1 MKNALLGVALL
12 LAAAVPAQAAAPF
25 VPAST
30 KSELRSLLQQFDA
43 QYLAY
48 VPTRGPAHYL
58 FIGFTANQASTNF
71 RLADSR
77 FPTSGPKQRSIF
89 IAVDPYHG
97 KLAGCIRGYK
107 QTQRVDGSTI
117 YLRDYTAWRCLRAP
131 GKHLVRI
138 FAESSYVRGKELGLT
153 VGSFKPLG

>member
-1 MKNALLGVALL
+1 VKNALLVLVLL

-30 KSELRSLLQQFDA
+30 KSELRSLLEQFDA
-43 QYLAY
+43 QDLAY

-58 FIGFTANQASTNF
+58 FIGFTANQTSTNF

-77 FPTSGPKQRSIF
+77 FPASGPTQRSIF
-89 IAVDPYHG
+89 ISVDPYHG

-107 QTQRVDGSTI
+107 RTQRVGGNMI
-117 YLRDYTAWRCLRAP
+117 YLRGYTAWRCLRAP
-131 GKHLVRI
+131 SKRLVRI
-138 FAESSYVRGKELGLT
+138 FAESTFVSGKELGLT
-153 VGSFKPLG
+153 VGSFKPL